1 MFLPFGERSVYR
13 TSGMITS
20 VNAMSTQTR
29 KYELKARAESQRAT
43 RDRIAR
49 ATAELHE
56 QKGVAQTT
64 VAEIA
69 RRAGVTRL
77 TVYNHFA
84 DLSELLPACAAHY
97 DRLHPMP
104 DLGSALTK
112 AAPDERVRGAL
123 ALLYGWYRETE
134 PMYGRLFSDRAS
146 VPELDRFLEQNI
158 DRMQAELADDLAA
171 AFGVRGR
178 QAERIRTLIR
188 LALDFWTWRRL
199 SRAGL
204 DDGAA
209 ADLMAA
215 SIAAQGS

>member
-1 MFLPFGERSVYR
+1 MN
-13 TSGMITS
+13 T
-20 VNAMSTQTR
+20 ASTQTR
-29 KYELKARAESQRAT
+29 KYELKARAESQRET
-43 RDRIAR
+43 RERIAR
-49 ATAELHE
+49 AAAELHE
-56 QKGVAQTT
+56 EKGVAQTT

-84 DLSELLPACAAHY
+84 DLSELIPACAAHY

-104 DLGSALTK
+104 DLGSVLAQ
-112 AAPDERVRGAL
+112 AGAGERVRAAL
-123 ALLYGWYRETE
+123 ARLYGWYRETE
-134 PMYGRLFSDRAS
+134 PMYGKLFSDRGS

-158 DRMQAELADDLAA
+158 DRMQAELADGLAA

-178 QAERIRTLIR
+178 RAERLRALIR

-199 SRAGL
+199 SREGV
-204 DDGAA
+204 DDEAA

-215 SIAAQGS
+215 AIATHGA